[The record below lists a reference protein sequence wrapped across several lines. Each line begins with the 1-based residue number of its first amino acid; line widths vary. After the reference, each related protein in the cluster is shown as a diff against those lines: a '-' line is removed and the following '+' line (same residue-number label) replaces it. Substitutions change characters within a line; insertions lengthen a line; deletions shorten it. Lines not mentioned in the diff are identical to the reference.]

1 MKQKKIL
8 KDFYVVLGGSYEQL
22 PLIER
27 LKSDYKEFKVLTFD
41 KHKDSPASKI
51 SDKFV
56 KIDIR
61 DYKKI
66 FNYIRLNN
74 IIVKGISS
82 IITEHSIKTIN
93 YLSPKLNLPKTSIIS
108 VKATE
113 SKYFARNL
121 FKNIF
126 DGKIKFIRT
135 NNYIN
140 LKKFLKKKNIK
151 KFVLKPDISSGQRG
165 LFLIDKKKN
174 NFKKLFNMSKKFSLN
189 KKVIIEEYLDG
200 IELNAVAMIK
210 NYKIIKYI
218 ISKRNRYT
226 KPGLGF
232 GIAYNHDN
240 PFQTSNSIRIKIEKI
255 LNKMCKKSKIK
266 NGIIFPQF
274 ILTGNRVYLIEF
286 SERVPGGLM
295 DKVFEYSTGIDLNKF
310 QIDCSL
316 SKVKSIKHYQK
327 FKVFK
332 YVKIE
337 FLNGPPGFLKSGN
350 VKMIKGINQILRF
363 KHVHEADLFYSG
375 TTYDDYNKLKINK
388 LNFSKD
394 RFFYVLY
401 GSNILFDIKSE
412 RQKVLKTI
420 QFIGDNNRSMLSAD

>member
-1 MKQKKIL
+1 MKLQKKN
-8 KDFYVVLGGSYEQL
+8 KGFYVVLGGSYEQI
-22 PLIER
+22 PLIEY
-27 LKSDYKEFKVLTFD
+27 LKTNYKEFTVLTFD
-41 KHKDSPASKI
+41 KHKYSPAANI

-66 FNYIRLNN
+66 LNYIRLNN
-74 IIVKGISS
+74 LKVKGISS
-82 IITEHSIKTIN
+82 IITEHSIKSIN
-93 YLSPKLNLPKTSIIS
+93 YLSPRLNLPTTSSIS

-113 SKYFARNL
+113 SKYYARNL
-121 FKNIF
+121 FKKIC
-126 DGKIKFIRT
+126 DGKIRFLRT
-135 NNYIN
+135 NNFLN
-140 LKKFLKKKNIK
+140 MKKFLEKNNLK

-165 LFLIDKKKN
+165 LFFINKKEKN
-174 NFKKLFNMSKKFSLN
+174 LKKIFNISRKFSLN

-200 IELNAVAMIK
+200 VELNAVA
-210 NYKIIKYI
+210 IIKDYKVVKHI

-226 KPGLGF
+226 NPGLGF

-240 PFQTSNSIRIKIEKI
+240 PFQTTNPITTKIEKV
-255 LNKMCKKSKIK
+255 LQKMCRKTKIK

-274 ILTGNRVYLIEF
+274 ILTGNKIYLIEF

-295 DKVFEYSTGIDLNKF
+295 NKVFEYSTGIDLNKF

-316 SKVKSIKHYQK
+316 NKVRNIKKYVNLK
-327 FKVFK
+327 KYK

-337 FLNGPPGFLKSGN
+337 FFNGPPGFLKNGK
-350 VKMIKGINQILRF
+350 VKEIKGIDKIL
-363 KHVHEADLFYSG
+363 KYKNVHEADLFYSG
-375 TTYDDYNKLKINK
+375 TAYDDYKKLKINK

-412 RQKVLKTI
+412 REKVLKNI
-420 QFIGDNNRSMLSAD
+420 KIIGKNNKSMLSTS